1 VQNELYP
8 RLGANPAAIRWKRP
22 ENPCHPT
29 GDPRFPIV
37 ATTFRLTEHHTAG
50 QMTRRLPWL
59 AELQPEMF
67 AEIDPELAADR
78 GIVDG
83 GWMTI
88 VTARAQIE
96 ARALVTDRMRPIDAD
111 GRRLH
116 QIALPWHWGYEGG
129 STGDSTNDLI
139 PIAADPN
146 VSIHESRG
154 FTCDVRAGRR
164 SEPSTVRLAGR
175 RSGRRVAPD
184 EDDPPVEQPNRAGER

>member
-1 VQNELYP
+1 
-8 RLGANPAAIRWKRP
+8 
-22 ENPCHPT
+22 
-29 GDPRFPIV
+29 
-37 ATTFRLTEHHTAG
+37 
-50 QMTRRLPWL
+50 MSRRLPWL

-88 VTARAQIE
+88 MTARAQIE
-96 ARALVTDRMRPIDAD
+96 ARALVTDRIRPLDAD
-111 GRRLH
+111 GRPVH
-116 QIALPWHWGYEGG
+116 QIALPWHWGYAGG

-154 FTCDVRAGRR
+154 FTCDVRSGRR
-164 SEPSTVRLAGR
+164 SEPTSARLAGR
-175 RSGRRVAPD
+175 RSPRGVVAN
-184 EDDPPVEQPNRAGER
+184 EDDPPVERPKLAGER